1 MDKDDHDDDTGDHS
15 DVDHN
20 DDAGDD
26 DIGDEGGDDHRFF
39 FPRPSATNPCVNKE
53 LEKEC

>member
-20 DDAGDD
+20 DDDGDD
-26 DIGDEGGDDHRFF
+26 DIGDEGCDDHRFF